1 MAALAVFQTSAFA
14 GSAELAAVILFAFGH
29 ACAGFNRAI
38 TIGMGTRFFS
48 HDYYLRTGKR
58 QLTCHNVYEGREP
71 ACPGL

>member
-1 MAALAVFQTSAFA
+1 MAALAVFQTGAFA

-48 HDYYLRTGKR
+48 
-58 QLTCHNVYEGREP
+58 QIGR
-71 ACPGL
+71 AHV